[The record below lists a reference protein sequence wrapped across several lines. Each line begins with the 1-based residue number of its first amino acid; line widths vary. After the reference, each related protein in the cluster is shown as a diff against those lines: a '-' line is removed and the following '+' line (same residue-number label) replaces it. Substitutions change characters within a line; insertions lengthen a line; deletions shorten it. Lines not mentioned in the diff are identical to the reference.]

1 MLISSYYWLT
11 LCLLRGEWL
20 VLLLFVLVLL
30 LLFLLLLVIL
40 ASKIASGQVFV
51 TVPVLVFMLVLIFW
65 EGKTF
70 AFCAAFNDGATGLVL
85 LAKR

>member
-1 MLISSYYWLT
+1 M
-11 LCLLRGEWL
+11 